1 MDLAGFISQYGYL
14 AVFVGTLV
22 EGETLVILAG
32 LAAARGYL
40 SLPMVIAV
48 ATLGSV
54 LAYQFCFQLGRRAG
68 PSLLARVP
76 NSERA
81 AERVRALAERYPALI
96 IIGIHFLYGI
106 RTVGLFVIGMSGVR
120 GWKFL
125 WLNLAGSF
133 IWATVIGTVGYLFG
147 NAIAAML
154 SNIDTHDHWVF
165 GGLFA
170 IGVVIWLIARL
181 RRRIPHGRSE

>member
-1 MDLAGFISQYGYL
+1 VDLAQFISQYGYL
-14 AVFVGTLV
+14 AVFIGTLL

-54 LAYQFCFQLGRRAG
+54 IAYQFCFQLGRRAG
-68 PSLLARVP
+68 PRLLARIP
-76 NSERA
+76 NSEA
-81 AERVRALAERYPALI
+81 AAGRVRVLAERYPALI

-133 IWATVIGTVGYLFG
+133 IWASVVGVIGYLFG
-147 NAIAAML
+147 NAIAATL
-154 SNIDTHDHWVF
+154 RDIDKYDHWVF
-165 GGLFA
+165 GSLFA
-170 IGVVIWLIARL
+170 LGLLIFIFVRL
-181 RRRIPHGRSE
+181 RRRIQ